1 MPQGLLEMAREKARK
16 KNRPEEFRETQAPM
30 TRPEFVHQRIAEA
43 AAAAGRARDARRA
56 AELRTG
62 ASPAPASVRNA
73 LEDAREKA
81 AQKARERDAVPG
93 AVVHNAPITTH
104 KPLFGY
110 FHQDGTFATGVR
122 KGITGH
128 RHGHI
133 GNHLRTTRKNW
144 FGFGGRRRR
153 SRRRKQRGGCGAGL
167 CMSGGR
173 RRRRKTRRRI
183 RKKRKT
189 RRRRKKRK
197 TRRRKRNGGFLEKC
211 THSFLFKNPFSCTA
225 CKMYNK
231 VKCTCGV
238 DGYCKTPTQ
247 AVAQKKAIKKLTGV
261 SIW

>member
-1 MPQGLLEMAREKARK
+1 
-16 KNRPEEFRETQAPM
+16 M

-43 AAAAGRARDARRA
+43 AAAAARARDARRA

-173 RRRRKTRRRI
+173 RRRRKRDVGYVRSARHVGVAKSARHVGVSAMVVFWKNVHI
-183 RKKRKT
+183 V
-189 RRRRKKRK
+189 
-197 TRRRKRNGGFLEKC
+197 
-211 THSFLFKNPFSCTA
+211 SFLRIPFH
-225 CKMYNK
+225 
-231 VKCTCGV
+231 
-238 DGYCKTPTQ
+238 
-247 AVAQKKAIKKLTGV
+247 AQHRN
-261 SIW
+261 